1 MTTTLAAGAVA
12 SSTAARAIKAA
23 ALVGLLILIPP
34 LANHPYITTIF
45 ISALMFGLL
54 GATYDLMLGYA
65 GLANFGYAGFIAAG
79 AYGSAL
85 ASFHYGISPWIGL
98 LIGGLCGGL
107 MGLLTGVITLRLRGL
122 YLGLTTWFIAEALRF
137 TISNT
142 PGYTRG
148 VLGLAVDPFPNI
160 LGIDF
165 SRGRLL
171 HYYYLLVVLGAVIM
185 VLMQLLVSS
194 RIGLAFK
201 AIREDQLAT
210 ESSRPQRDQVQADQ
224 LHGRLLLHRRD
235 RLVLR
240 PLSGHPV
247 ADARGVR
254 RAAHGR
260 GPDHRLRRRPRHAL
274 GFLVRGVPPDRLSGV
289 FSRARG
295 LAPGDVRRAP
305 DPGHAVRTQGLGR
318 AQEIPLVSG
327 FFLPL
332 TVRHERGSGFDGSGV
347 VVPKTVTVLVNS
359 VLFGTMIR
367 SEPVARTV

>member
-1 MTTTLAAGAVA
+1 VTTTLAAGAVA

-137 TISNT
+137 TISNA

-148 VLGLAVDPFPNI
+148 MLGLAVDPFPNL

-171 HYYYLLVVLGAVIM
+171 HYYYLLVALGAVIM

-210 ESSRPQRDQVQADQ
+210 ESLGLNATKYKLINFTVACFFTGVIGSFYAHYLGILSPTPEEFGVPRTVEVLTVAYVG
-224 LHGRLLLHRRD
+224 GRGTLWGALFAAFLLIGFQEYFRELEAW
-235 RLVLR
+235 RLVMF
-240 PLSGHPV
+240 
-247 ADARGVR
+247 GV
-254 RAAHGR
+254 
-260 GPDHRLRRRPRHAL
+260 LL
-274 GFLVRGVPPDRLSGV
+274 ILVMLFAPK
-289 FSRARG
+289 G
-295 LAPGDVRRAP
+295 LA
-305 DPGHAVRTQGLGR
+305 GLR
-318 AQEIPLVSG
+318 KYLW
-327 FFLPL
+327 
-332 TVRHERGSGFDGSGV
+332 
-347 VVPKTVTVLVNS
+347 
-359 VLFGTMIR
+359 
-367 SEPVARTV
+367 